1 MLHSSIYLIAIM
13 SQIQIKILSLIFFLH
28 ISPFLYSSPII
39 LLNSDI
45 PHRVRHAILHPPLGL
60 LTRLHPHLT
69 LLALLF
75 LLFRLL
81 NKRLEVTQVRHHVSR
96 QAVLDY
102 SEVGNRGVYLLR
114 RALFSHHPEH
124 VLLLVRFLTELL
136 QRVCLC
142 CNVQFWCFA
151 LACEVREHLSTLE
164 FLL

>member
-1 MLHSSIYLIAIM
+1 M
-13 SQIQIKILSLIFFLH
+13 SQIQIKILSLIFFLR

-60 LTRLHPHLT
+60 LTRLHTNIT

-81 NKRLEVTQVRHHVSR
+81 NKRLEVTQVRHHISR

-102 SEVGNRGVYLLR
+102 SEVGNRWVYLLR

-124 VLLLVRFLTELL
+124 VLFLVRLLTELL

-142 CNVQFWCFA
+142 CHVQLWRFA
-151 LACEVREHLSTLE
+151 LACEVREHLSTLK